1 MTLRDKMQQE
11 QQAKTLYKQA
21 QNYAFEYADEA
32 LVRNVFPS
40 GQALSDLRHFDEGLP
55 QHSGDAKAISDQ
67 LHQYGSSASV
77 ALLCTEARGMSV
89 RPQRGEL
96 L

>member
-1 MTLRDKMQQE
+1 ML
-11 QQAKTLYKQA
+11 
-21 QNYAFEYADEA
+21 
-32 LVRNVFPS
+32 FPS

-55 QHSGDAKAISDQ
+55 QHSGDAKAILDQ
-67 LHQYGSSASV
+67 LHQYGWPASV

-89 RPQRGEL
+89 RSQRGEL

>member
-1 MTLRDKMQQE
+1 MTLRDRMQRE
-11 QQAKTLYKQA
+11 QQPKSLYEQA

-32 LVRNVFPS
+32 LARNVFPS

-55 QHSGDAKAISDQ
+55 ENSGDAKAILDQ
-67 LHQYGSSASV
+67 LHQYGSPASV

>member
-1 MTLRDKMQQE
+1 MTLRDRMQREKQP
-11 QQAKTLYKQA
+11 KSLYEQA
-21 QNYAFEYADEA
+21 QRYTFDYADEA

-40 GQALSDLRHFDEGLP
+40 GQALSDLRHFDGGLP
-55 QHSGDAKAISDQ
+55 QHSGDAKAILDQ
-67 LHQYGSSASV
+67 LHQYGSPASV

>member
-11 QQAKTLYKQA
+11 QQAQR
-21 QNYAFEYADEA
+21 YAFAYVDEA

>member
-1 MTLRDKMQQE
+1 MTLRDKMPRE
-11 QQAKTLYKQA
+11 QQAQR
-21 QNYAFEYADEA
+21 YAFAYADEA
-32 LVRNVFPS
+32 LVRTVFPS

-55 QHSGDAKAISDQ
+55 QHSGDAKAILDQ
-67 LHQYGSSASV
+67 LHQYGWPASV